1 MMDHDGDQTWIAVEE
16 WLGKHTRGLIG
27 FRPLPLPVPLGS
39 MILAEFG
46 RERPALLVL
55 LQTDNVPAWFIS
67 GAMPYQRIAVE
78 DIQIGWVEIGPDTL
92 RPVRATS

>member
-1 MMDHDGDQTWIAVEE
+1 MTTTDPEPYQPRDGEAGHVT
-16 WLGKHTRGLIG
+16 
-27 FRPLPLPVPLGS
+27 